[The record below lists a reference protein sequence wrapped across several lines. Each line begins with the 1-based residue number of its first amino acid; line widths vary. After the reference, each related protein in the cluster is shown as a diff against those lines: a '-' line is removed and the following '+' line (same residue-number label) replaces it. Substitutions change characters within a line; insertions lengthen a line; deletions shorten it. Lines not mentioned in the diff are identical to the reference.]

1 MFVLL
6 CPSRVDRLCGDTCPY
21 VCPQTGL
28 NKAQTNIALSQTMG
42 FLNENMTWFFLCISD
57 NCCQVCPKL
66 WVFSRILG
74 SS

>member
-1 MFVLL
+1 MRGHMCL
-6 CPSRVDRLCGDTCPY
+6 Y

-28 NKAQTNIALSQTMG
+28 QEAQTNIALSQTMG
-42 FLNENMTWFFLCISD
+42 FFNENMTWFFLCISD

-66 WVFSRILG
+66 WASSIILG